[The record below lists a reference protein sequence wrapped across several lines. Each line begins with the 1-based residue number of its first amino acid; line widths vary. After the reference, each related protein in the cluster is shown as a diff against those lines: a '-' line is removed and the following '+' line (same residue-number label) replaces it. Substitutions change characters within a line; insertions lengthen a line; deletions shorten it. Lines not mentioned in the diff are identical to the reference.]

1 MKKINRRCLLG
12 ICVILILVI
21 PTTDSILSTSL
32 RKTIHSIQY
41 ENDCYLYEESWNIY
55 DDKLQAIPTV
65 SFQIEELSSGFVGS
79 NSHQESNDGLMN
91 SSWPM
96 SCHDTYHTSQ
106 SPISTENNPGTEKW
120 RFKTSIDAGT
130 VESGAV
136 IDNNGIVYFGSM
148 GGDHYLY
155 ALYPNGTLQW
165 KYHVPGVIWSTPAIA
180 NDGTIYVGDW
190 DGHLSALN
198 QNGSLKWQI
207 YRSGEFHSSP
217 AIGDDG
223 TIYLGHSSGNLYAIN
238 PDGSEK
244 WLYDAGDKATSD
256 PAIGEDGTIYI
267 GSGDNYLYAINPNGT
282 LRWRYLTG
290 GVIKGHPSIA
300 PDGTVYIPS
309 FDGFLYALNPD
320 GTLIWKV
327 NTGEE
332 VAAASAAIATD
343 GTLYVGT
350 EVLRAFNPN
359 GTLKWSLDVG
369 GDVYGTSPALS
380 ADGTIYVSAGVCI
393 VAVNPDGTI
402 KWKKL
407 ISNVAV
413 KSSPCIDENSSI
425 YVGSSWRNHDGTL
438 TWGYLHAFGDAP
450 LSIDAGGP
458 YSGYALEPISFMCT
472 TFGGALP
479 YTFHWEFGDGNES
492 NIEHPTHIY
501 SRPGEYITT
510 LTLIDGEGNS
520 SSDNAN
526 VCVGTSLPTI
536 RIQSPENALY
546 FFNYKLFPLKRPV
559 IIGKITIKVEAK
571 QEDVGIREVI
581 FFINTFPQF
590 TDTEEPYEW
599 TWTDKGFGIY
609 DLAVGAYSNDN
620 RWAWIG
626 LDVCKFF

>member
-1 MKKINRRCLLG
+1 MS
-12 ICVILILVI
+12 
-21 PTTDSILSTSL
+21 DSILSTSL
-32 RKTIHSIQY
+32 RNPIQRILN
-41 ENDCYLYEESWNIY
+41 ENDNYLYEESWSIN
-55 DDKLQAIPTV
+55 DDKLQTMYTA
-65 SFQIEELSSGFVGS
+65 SFQIEESPSRFIG
-79 NSHQESNDGLMN
+79 NNDHEKSNDGLMN

-96 SCHDTYHTSQ
+96 SCHDIHHTSQ
-106 SPISTENNPGTEKW
+106 SPISTMNNPGTEKW
-120 RFKTSIDAGT
+120 RFKTLIDAGT

-136 IDNNGIVYFGSM
+136 IDNNGIIYFGSM
-148 GGDHYLY
+148 GADHYLY
-155 ALYPNGTLQW
+155 ALYPNGTLHW
-165 KYHVPGVIWSTPAIA
+165 KYRIPGLIWSTPAIA

-238 PDGSEK
+238 SDGSEK

-267 GSGDNYLYAINPNGT
+267 GSGDNYLYAIYPNGT
-282 LRWRYLTG
+282 LHWRYLTG

-309 FDGFLYALNPD
+309 FDGYLYALNPD

-327 NTGEE
+327 ITGTEI
-332 VAAASAAIATD
+332 AAASAAVSSD

-350 EVLRAFNPN
+350 EVLRAFYPN

-393 VAVNPDGTI
+393 VAVNPDGTM

-413 KSSPCIDENSSI
+413 LSSPCIDENSSI

-450 LSIDAGGP
+450 LSVDAGGP
-458 YSGYALEPISFMCT
+458 YSGNALESISFMST

-479 YTFHWEFGDGNES
+479 YTFNWEFGDGS
-492 NIEHPTHIY
+492 ISDQEHPSHTY
-501 SRPGEYITT
+501 ARPGEYVAM

-520 SSDNAN
+520 SSDTAN
-526 VCVGTSLPTI
+526 VSVGTSLPTV
-536 RIQSPENALY
+536 RILRPENALY
-546 FFNYKLFPLKRPV
+546 LFNIRLISLKLPV
-559 IIGKITIKVEAK
+559 IIGRITLEAEAF
-571 QEDVGIREVI
+571 QEDVGIEHVEFYIDHEYR
-581 FFINTFPQF
+581 FS
-590 TDTEEPYEW
+590 DYDAPYQW
-599 TWTDKGFGIY
+599 AWLDRSLSFHRI
-609 DLAVGAYSNDN
+609 AVYAISNDGKVN
-620 RWAWIG
+620 GIG
-626 LDVCKFF
+626 IDNIFKIF